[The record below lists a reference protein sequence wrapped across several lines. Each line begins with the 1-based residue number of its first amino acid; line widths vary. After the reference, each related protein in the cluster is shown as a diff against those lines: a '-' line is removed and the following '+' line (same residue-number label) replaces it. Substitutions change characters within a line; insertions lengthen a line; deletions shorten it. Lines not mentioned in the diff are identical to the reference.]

1 MVRNGTI
8 GSLLAFGALA
18 LLMPPAAGAERV
30 TLAQAA
36 ATPDAVQPDP
46 ETRAQ
51 ARRRPR
57 AAAQPRARIRVYS
70 RYPYRRYHSIY
81 PLPYPIEYP
90 GPHAVR
96 HCTSHYE
103 VERRLSGD
111 VVVPRMR
118 CWWAPG

>member
-1 MVRNGTI
+1 M
-8 GSLLAFGALA
+8 LA
-18 LLMPPAAGAERV
+18 AAPGVAAPEGRIK
-30 TLAQAA
+30 LAQATA
-36 ATPDAVQPDP
+36 NP
-46 ETRAQ
+46 EPLAGSRPQAGSQSRAQ
-51 ARRRPR
+51 TRPARRARP
-57 AAAQPRARIRVYS
+57 QIRVYS

-103 VERRLSGD
+103 VELRPSGN